1 MSLPGGLAHLDMS
14 GTQFDNSFVAG
25 LLPSVPISTPQYQAC
40 HTCIDAGPVHSLHAG
55 CYSGKRWLKS
65 RGYAQHSSCACR
77 AASDDVASVL
87 RDAMKGGREGTVDEA
102 YRSGGAY
109 LRTLGLESLPEIT
122 RILDVAM
129 NPNSLYNTYR
139 DKKRSY
145 NVNARKLS
153 VDADLKPVVE
163 FLQSQ
168 GLSKS
173 EVIRVISE
181 HPPVLSYSVQE
192 RLQPFCE
199 YLSSIG
205 IPSPGQMLV
214 KRPSLLGLKVE
225 DSLQRMVGY
234 LQANDYSLEQIIKF
248 LETTL

>member
-25 LLPSVPISTPQYQAC
+25 LLPSVPISTPQYQVPQEAHLC
-40 HTCIDAGPVHSLHAG
+40 WRIDQDVKAPRLEEFV
-55 CYSGKRWLKS
+55 
-65 RGYAQHSSCACR
+65 HSSCACR